1 MSARRKKKSICVNE
15 KAIKNPPK
23 EYTVEE
29 LIELGEKKNKLK
41 LMPTLYNNKKKV
53 DQKEQE
59 N

>member
-1 MSARRKKKSICVNE
+1 MSARRKKKSIVVNE
-15 KAIKNPPK
+15 EIIKNQSK

-41 LMPTLYNNKKKV
+41 LMPTLYNNKKNF

>member
-1 MSARRKKKSICVNE
+1 MSARRKKKSISVNE
-15 KAIKNPPK
+15 EIIKNQPK
-23 EYTVEE
+23 EYTIEE

-59 N
+59 S